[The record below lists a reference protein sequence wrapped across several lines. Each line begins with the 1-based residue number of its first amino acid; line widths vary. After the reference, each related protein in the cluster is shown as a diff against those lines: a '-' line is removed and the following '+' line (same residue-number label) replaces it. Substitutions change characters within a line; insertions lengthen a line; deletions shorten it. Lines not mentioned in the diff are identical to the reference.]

1 MYQYYFEKLD
11 VWKLSLNFSLN
22 IYAITNGFPDSEKFG
37 LTSQLRRAA
46 VSVPTN
52 IAEGLSGDSAEG
64 LSRDSYKDQARFST
78 IAYGS
83 LMECLNLLII
93 ANKLNYVMTNKY
105 QDLRANINEIANK
118 LNALKRSQ
126 ISRSN
131 KL

>member
-22 IYAITNGFPDSEKFG
+22 IYAITNGFPDSEKFV

-52 IAEGLSGDSAEG
+52 IAEG